1 MIPEASPNT
10 INDGALLA
18 LLKKGP
24 KMDAPTVTG
33 TVQLGK
39 PWYLSKKFLLA
50 LLGLALVVY
59 QGVTGKTAENLP
71 EVLDHIGKVA
81 GVLGVIVPAILAIA
95 HVDAKE
101 RALILDAI
109 GAAADLAKAD
119 PAPASLVTVAVDPV
133 SGRPS

>member
-1 MIPEASPNT
+1 MIPEVSPNT

-33 TVQLGK
+33 TVHLGK

-50 LLGLALVVY
+50 LLGLALVIY
-59 QGVTGKTAENLP
+59 QGVTGKDATSLP

-81 GVLGVIVPAILAIA
+81 GILGVIVPAILAIA

-109 GAAADLAKAD
+109 GAAADLGKPD
-119 PAPASLVTVAVDPV
+119 PAPVPLTTVTVDPV
-133 SGRPS
+133 PGRPS